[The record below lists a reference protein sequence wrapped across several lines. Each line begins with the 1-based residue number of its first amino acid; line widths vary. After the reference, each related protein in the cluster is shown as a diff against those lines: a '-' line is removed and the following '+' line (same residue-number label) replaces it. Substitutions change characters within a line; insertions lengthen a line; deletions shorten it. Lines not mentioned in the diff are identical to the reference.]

1 MQRRV
6 KEIGVRKVLGA
17 SLPGII
23 ALFIKEFI
31 PVIAVASVVACPFV
45 YVIMQG
51 WLSRYASRIVLTAYP
66 FVGSI
71 VGLGAFT
78 VLLIGLQAAKAA
90 LANPVD
96 SLRSE

>member
-1 MQRRV
+1 
-6 KEIGVRKVLGA
+6 
-17 SLPGII
+17 
-23 ALFIKEFI
+23 
-31 PVIAVASVVACPFV
+31 
-45 YVIMQG
+45 MQG